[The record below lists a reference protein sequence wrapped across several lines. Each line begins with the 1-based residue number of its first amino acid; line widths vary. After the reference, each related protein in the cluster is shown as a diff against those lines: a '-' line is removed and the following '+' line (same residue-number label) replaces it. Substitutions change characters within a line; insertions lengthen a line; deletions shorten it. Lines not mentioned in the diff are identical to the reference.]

1 MYTTPILKQ
10 SSEIFMKAIRLGN
23 KIVRTLVR
31 DRMYYP
37 DRLIVDTFGIIVR
50 CGVLLVLYWYV
61 FSLNDGMINN
71 TTYIVAAWSMFFY
84 FAFSVFRL
92 RDISR
97 AIMQDVQSGNVEIL
111 FSKPVSYLSY
121 RMWWQVGAG
130 LYPFLVISLVG
141 TIALALIVGLPA
153 TMSVGIFIPTVV
165 LVVFLGTLLSLF
177 LYAVVGLLAFWIED
191 INPVFWIVDKTVMI
205 LGGSYLPVA
214 LFPDFMYK
222 IALWSP
228 FGASQFITHTVYET
242 WATEWVM
249 KIGIQVFWVLVV
261 AIIVSVLFAKA
272 REKVS
277 VNGG

>member
-1 MYTTPILKQ
+1 
-10 SSEIFMKAIRLGN
+10 MKAIRLGN
-23 KIVRTLVR
+23 KIVQTLVR
-31 DRMYYP
+31 DRIYYP
-37 DRLIVDTFGIIVR
+37 GRLIVDTFGIIAR

-61 FSLNDGMINN
+61 FNLNYGVINN

-111 FSKPVSYLSY
+111 FSKPVSYLMY

-141 TIALALIVGLPA
+141 AIALALIVGLPA
-153 TMSVGIFIPTVV
+153 TMSVGIFVPTVI

-191 INPVFWIVDKTVMI
+191 INPVFWIVDKAVMI

-242 WATEWVM
+242 WETEWVM
-249 KIGIQVFWVLVV
+249 KIGIQVFWIFIV